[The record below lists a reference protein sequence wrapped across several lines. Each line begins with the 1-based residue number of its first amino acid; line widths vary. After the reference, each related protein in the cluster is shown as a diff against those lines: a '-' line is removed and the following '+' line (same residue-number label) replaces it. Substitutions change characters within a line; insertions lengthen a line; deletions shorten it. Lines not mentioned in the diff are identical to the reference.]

1 MSLYFVA
8 LIPPPPLQSEIQGH
22 RLHFKEEYNSSH
34 ALKSPPHITLLS
46 PFNGHSEKE
55 LIAEL
60 GLTLKQR
67 TPFEVGLKDFSHFG
81 KRVLFLEVIQND
93 ELLNLQEMMEAK
105 ARNHPEIFR
114 YNYPKRP
121 YHPHLTIAFKD
132 LTEKNFQR
140 AWEVYKNKS
149 FSASFVVDQVY
160 LLKHDSKQ
168 WQVIHSFP
176 LRNDQTHSK

>member
-8 LIPPPPLQSEIQGH
+8 LIPPQPLQSKIQGY
-22 RLHFKEEYNSSH
+22 RLHFKEAYNSSH

-46 PFNGHSEKE
+46 PFNGQSEKE
-55 LIAEL
+55 LIAQL
-60 GLTLKQR
+60 NHSLKQR
-67 TPFEVGLKDFSHFG
+67 TPFELSLKDFFHFG
-81 KRVLFLEVIQND
+81 KRVIFMDVVENTDLLEIQKGL
-93 ELLNLQEMMEAK
+93 ETH
-105 ARNHPEIFR
+105 ARNHPELFR

-140 AWEVYKNKS
+140 AWEVYQNKS
-149 FSASFVVDQVY
+149 FSASFVVDEVY

-176 LRNDQTHSK
+176 LRNDQTLSK